1 MQPRIIIDE
10 GLKAHLGAKKADAI
24 AVDIIDC
31 VS

>member
-1 MQPRIIIDE
+1 MQPHIIIDE
-10 GLKAHLGAKKADAI
+10 ELRAHLRAKKADAI

>member
-1 MQPRIIIDE
+1 MQPHIIIYE
-10 GLKAHLGAKKADAI
+10 ALRQHLSAKKADAI